1 MKETLPVVGEPK
13 IGSEALMWIVGPGE
27 MESENTSLGI
37 REPFFYGQCCA
48 VTALDWRFPP
58 EIELVGGGQ
67 FVETY
72 GDLSSHYVRFSDP
85 NGETLLRGYNP
96 DPHSGAGTFRGGPTF
111 RGGKA
116 TF

>member
-1 MKETLPVVGEPK
+1 
-13 IGSEALMWIVGPGE
+13 MWIVGPGE